1 MKKVIILL
9 VCLSPWLISGVTLAQ
24 DSVDINGSDVVP
36 QITFPGITQS
46 DFQHAFN
53 VLQECVVTRLPVYGF
68 NYPFMYPGGL
78 YDKWWYTVDSIHIL
92 GVNLP
97 SKPYFEKFWWEIDGS
112 LTLSGA
118 KWANETFAENVMRD
132 FIAVQRPDGRIPLFA
147 LDSLSLTSKV
157 SALPTLFEVGY
168 SIARRTNDTALV
180 DSIFHCLKK
189 YLDWWLS
196 YSVRRDRATGLVTGL
211 FEESLPSNEGQAFTR
226 APVDLN
232 TEIVMGCRNVAR
244 LAKQLG
250 DIQDYRKYSGLESE
264 IKRSMNKYMWAD
276 SAYYA
281 YNVRKSRIDK
291 TLLCNAFYPL
301 EDNIASGD
309 RITKLLR
316 LLTNN
321 RYFNWDQNPVTT
333 AAKTDP
339 AFNETGGVYNGS
351 QWMGDIWSMKN
362 VAIIQGLEDVGRYD
376 LAAYLSYKTV
386 MLFNNNCTEFIV
398 PSTGLGQGQ
407 LDYGWSAS
415 QYIQVIIE
423 RIFGV
428 DYDNFDKT
436 ITLMPR
442 LAQPLI
448 GHELSL
454 DSLRLPDGDRL
465 NLDISS
471 THQGAVDIKYA
482 LSGIPVNKM
491 RIVIALPANRGLEYE
506 AADSHDRS
514 LQLSVIHKGLS
525 DIFSINEGIRNT
537 GQVEFTVRNKT
548 ANN

>member
-1 MKKVIILL
+1 MKKITLF
-9 VCLSPWLISGVTLAQ
+9 VCLSLLFSLGPALAQ
-24 DSVDINGSDVVP
+24 DAAVINSIGVVP
-36 QITFPGITQS
+36 RIVFPGIPQS

-53 VLQECVVTRLPVYGF
+53 ILQNCVVTRLPVKGF
-68 NYPFMYPGGL
+68 THPFMYPGGL
-78 YDKWWYTVDSIHIL
+78 YDKYWYKIDSVRVL
-92 GVNLP
+92 GVELP
-97 SKPYFEKFWWEIDGS
+97 RKPYFEKFWWELDGT

-118 KWANETFAENVMRD
+118 KWANQKFAENVMKD
-132 FIAVQRPDGRIPLFA
+132 FISVQHLDGRIPLFA
-147 LDSLSLTSKV
+147 LDKLSFHSV
-157 SALPTLFEVGY
+157 SAFPTILEIGY
-168 SIARRTNDTALV
+168 AIARRTGDVSLV
-180 DSIFHCLKK
+180 KSIYLCLKK
-189 YLDWWLS
+189 YLNWWLS

-264 IKRSMNKYMWAD
+264 LKRSMNKYMWAD

-423 RIFGV
+423 KIFGV